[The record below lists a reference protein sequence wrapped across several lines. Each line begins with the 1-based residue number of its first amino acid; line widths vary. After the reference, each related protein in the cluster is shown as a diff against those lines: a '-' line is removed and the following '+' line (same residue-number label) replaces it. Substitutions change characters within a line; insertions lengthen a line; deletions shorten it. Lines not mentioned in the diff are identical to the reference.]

1 MSTNKVLPIAAALFC
16 LYAAVALS
24 GAAGSKAAVVK
35 HTFVVSRNA
44 FCLGNPDFIYFSK
57 YRRIL

>member
-44 FCLGNPDFIYFSK
+44 FFLGNPDFIFFQN
-57 YRRIL
+57 I